1 VSTTRKRRVIV
12 VAVVAA
18 LLAAGGAY
26 ATIPDSNGVIHG
38 CSANKDGSLRVIDPG
53 AGQSCATKE
62 SPLDWDAK
70 GPAGPQ
76 GPAGPTGPTGPTG
89 PQGPAGSAHGYQTNS
104 ITNVPGGT
112 AVTKVIS
119 LSGLPDGVYL
129 VFADLNVLGDGG
141 DRVYCSIDGTNVPQY
156 TNETEVSPTGV
167 VDVGINTSAK
177 LSGGGN
183 NTIDVSCE
191 ITSKSTDA
199 AYSSLSA
206 LQLSALN

>member
-1 VSTTRKRRVIV
+1 MSTTRKRRVIV
-12 VAVVAA
+12 LAVVAA
-18 LLAAGGAY
+18 LLAAGAAY

-38 CSANKDGSLRVIDPG
+38 CSANKDGSLRVIDLD
-53 AGQSCATKE
+53 AGQSCGTKE
-62 SPLDWDAK
+62 SPLDWNTK

-76 GPAGPTGPTGPTG
+76 GPIGPIG

-104 ITNVPGGT
+104 ITNVPGT
-112 AVTKVIS
+112 MALTKVIS

-129 VFADLNVLGDGG
+129 VFAQMNVLGDGG

-167 VDVGINTSAK
+167 VDAGIATSAK

-183 NTIDVSCE
+183 HTIDVTCE
-191 ITSKSTDA
+191 ISSKLTDT
-199 AYSSLSA
+199 AYSSLSVV
-206 LQLSALN
+206 QLSALN

>member
-1 VSTTRKRRVIV
+1 MSTTRKRRVIV

-76 GPAGPTGPTGPTG
+76 GPAGPTGPTGP
-89 PQGPAGSAHGYQTNS
+89 QGPVGSAHG
-104 ITNVPGGT
+104 
-112 AVTKVIS
+112 
-119 LSGLPDGVYL
+119 
-129 VFADLNVLGDGG
+129 
-141 DRVYCSIDGTNVPQY
+141 
-156 TNETEVSPTGV
+156 
-167 VDVGINTSAK
+167 
-177 LSGGGN
+177 
-183 NTIDVSCE
+183 
-191 ITSKSTDA
+191 
-199 AYSSLSA
+199 
-206 LQLSALN
+206 